1 MQKSAPLYENLK
13 ADEME
18 FSEPKSKKLR
28 EDSDY
33 SESEQGESDHSFS
46 QELGSQSLTLGSDEG
61 DHIYVGEDNSADPH
75 HQDLYPIIAADTLPN
90 VPPDKVDIP
99 HFDPSQYE
107 NLVATTP
114 LYAGGKITILQAVA
128 QHFIWFTAH
137 PGTSKQALSD
147 ILCMQHHEILP
158 SGNLLPDS
166 YNSAMKVIEPYLL
179 QPLTFHACDCIIFRN
194 EYHSLTHCPKCGS
207 SRYKNDM
214 VPVRRFIYL
223 PLGPHLERLFGTSK
237 LSQIVQSH
245 SFVDKP
251 DVMYDIH
258 HSPAWVNAYLPNRV
272 FQGDHRGIAL
282 ALCTDGVNPFSHLRV
297 SYSMWP
303 IMLTLLNL
311 PRHMRHDFNN
321 ILLVGIVPGNGR
333 KEPKDINPYLEIVVD
348 ELLQLSTMT
357 LFDSYQKAP
366 FQLKIEVLSHIL
378 DYPGIEKVLSVT
390 GAGAYKGCAWCEIKG
405 I

>member
-114 LYAGGKITILQAVA
+114 LYAGGKITVLQAVA

-179 QPLTFHACDCIIFRN
+179 QPLTFHACDCIIFHN

-237 LSQIVQSH
+237 LSQIVH
-245 SFVDKP
+245 TVSFV
-251 DVMYDIH
+251 
-258 HSPAWVNAYLPNRV
+258 
-272 FQGDHRGIAL
+272 
-282 ALCTDGVNPFSHLRV
+282 C
-297 SYSMWP
+297 
-303 IMLTLLNL
+303 
-311 PRHMRHDFNN
+311 
-321 ILLVGIVPGNGR
+321 
-333 KEPKDINPYLEIVVD
+333 
-348 ELLQLSTMT
+348 
-357 LFDSYQKAP
+357 
-366 FQLKIEVLSHIL
+366 
-378 DYPGIEKVLSVT
+378 
-390 GAGAYKGCAWCEIKG
+390 
-405 I
+405 